1 MPRTFQYEI
10 FADYHQFY
18 LKDDDLSFGDLSEAW
33 TQEATDRLLAVAP
46 HVIGV
51 GTVRNTTVPVSVVV
65 HESQPKDSPDEWD
78 HITTA
83 SLRID
88 TGRIVV
94 AGCTDYYPDAARLE
108 VAPGVYEVVICY
120 SKLGS
125 LSENGLD
132 GEDSYH
138 VHLFPG
144 REIEPV
150 ILKWRQ
156 DG

>member
-18 LKDDDLSFGDLSEAW
+18 LQDDDQSFGDLSDAW
-33 TQEATDRLLAVAP
+33 TQEATERLMAVAP

-51 GTVRNTTVPVSVVV
+51 GTVRNMTVPVSVAI
-65 HESQPKDSPDEWD
+65 HESRPTISAEEWD

-83 SLRID
+83 SLQID

-94 AGCTDYYPDAARLE
+94 AGCKDYYPDAARIE
-108 VAPGVYEVVICY
+108 VAPGIYEAVICY
-120 SKLGS
+120 SNLGS
-125 LSENGLD
+125 LNENGLD

-144 REIEPV
+144 REIGPAV
-150 ILKWRQ
+150 LKRRQ
-156 DG
+156 NG